1 MLGTAAA
8 SVGTSSESGLIGLRR
23 QMHAACLDISGCV
36 GCVPQTV
43 HLFLH
48 NVQVG
53 RQQCCVEDVKH
64 FLLECPAYQHLR
76 ARCPC
81 VFGDA
86 MPDGTTQ
93 SEQLR
98 LLAIFDCDQQDQL
111 AHVVY
116 TMTAFREHCLSLPH
130 GSHIAITSVQQLVE
144 EDVELTRM
152 Q

>member
-1 MLGTAAA
+1 
-8 SVGTSSESGLIGLRR
+8 
-23 QMHAACLDISGCV
+23 MHVCLEINGCV
-36 GCVPQTV
+36 SCVPQTV
-43 HLFLH
+43 HLFFA
-48 NVQVG
+48 QRVG
-53 RQQCCVEDVKH
+53 GCCVEDVKH

-76 ARCPC
+76 ARYPC

-98 LLAIFDCDQQDQL
+98 LLSIFDCDQQDQL

-116 TMTAFREHCLSLPH
+116 TMTVCRDHCMSSPH
-130 GSHIAITSVQQLVE
+130 SSHIAITKVQQIVE
-144 EDVELTRM
+144 EDVELIRI